1 MKRIILICVIIFS
14 GITISSVNA
23 QCSMMNSMHQSS
35 NAETDTLKQK
45 EVKTVYYQCP
55 MHKEITSDKPGQCSI
70 CGMNLEKVEKT
81 VQAAKADIYTCP
93 MHPDVTSNKPG
104 HCLKCLMELVKWE
117 PLKKPHRS
125 SDSSNSEHSSSGG
138 GCH

>member
-1 MKRIILICVIIFS
+1 MKKTILICVVIFS
-14 GITISSVNA
+14 GITIRGVHA
-23 QCSMMNSMHQSS
+23 QCSMNSMHQSTS
-35 NAETDTLKQK
+35 AKTDTLKQK

-70 CGMNLEKVEKT
+70 CGINLEKVET
-81 VQAAKADIYTCP
+81 LQIAKAVLYTCP

-104 HCLKCLMELVKWE
+104 HCPKCLMELVPWE
-117 PLKKPHRS
+117 PQKKPHRN
-125 SDSSNSEHSSSGG
+125 SDSSHSEHSGSGG

>member
-1 MKRIILICVIIFS
+1 MKKIILICVVIFS
-14 GITISSVNA
+14 GITISSVHA
-23 QCSMMNSMHQSS
+23 QCSMMNSMHQST
-35 NAETDTLKQK
+35 NAKTDTLKQK

-70 CGMNLEKVEKT
+70 CGMNLEKVET
-81 VQAAKADIYTCP
+81 VQVAKAVLYTCP

-104 HCLKCLMELVKWE
+104 HCPKCLMELVPWE
-117 PLKKPHRS
+117 PPKKPQRNN
-125 SDSSNSEHSSSGG
+125 DSSHSGHSGSGG